1 MVWSDTGHEWV
12 PTSPHIPTARSAAAY
27 AATGILGELYVINI
41 GVGYTLPFEMVGSPW
56 IDGETLA
63 NSMPKHNG
71 IIFRPVHFKPFYGTF
86 KGEPCQGV
94 QVHIDPKTAD
104 NLVQVNYE
112 LVSLLG
118 APQLFPLS
126 DDKAKQEAED
136 DAKTTEKKTRK
147 PATRPIK
154 FDRRSTMFDK
164 VSGSDEP
171 RKWLMEQKDLS
182 DLFAKWKRECDH
194 FRQTRKPYLLY

>member
-1 MVWSDTGHEWV
+1 
-12 PTSPHIPTARSAAAY
+12 
-27 AATGILGELYVINI
+27 VINI

-63 NSMPKHNG
+63 NAMPKHQG
-71 IIFRPVHFKPFYGTF
+71 IIFRPIHFKPFYGTF

-112 LVSLLG
+112 ILSLLG

-126 DDKAKQEAED
+126 DAKAKKERED
-136 DAKTTEKKTRK
+136 PRT
-147 PATRPIK
+147 
-154 FDRRSTMFDK
+154 TMFDK

-171 RKWLMEQKDLS
+171 RKWLMEQKDMNE
-182 DLFAKWKRECDH
+182 LFAKWKRECEQ